1 MASLTAECFVS
12 DGDAYATLGLEPR
25 TSRQAGSQAAQASRA
40 QTALVLLL
48 IRVSLA
54 SGRRA
59 TLTYHPYPYPYP

>member
-25 TSRQAGSQAAQASRA
+25 TSRQAGSQAAQASRTQA
-40 QTALVLLL
+40 ALALLL
-48 IRVSLA
+48 THVRLA
-54 SGRRA
+54 LGRRA